1 MSDVIFPFYKFE
13 GTVFEVGL
21 QHGTSAAERVHK
33 SLDFYRLAFL
43 EKANLQ
49 WAKAL
54 EIAESFVPV
63 IKDYDPGSIE
73 EIKGIAQGSDCKFQE
88 IMAIN
93 CRSEIMYMSQH
104 FNDGCTTVAVLPEA
118 SENGVTLLG
127 QNWDFRSACL
137 ETTILTE
144 IHRKE
149 GMRSFNFIEAG
160 MLARNGM
167 NSAGIG
173 VVGNF
178 LLTNRDRKKSGIPFP
193 FVRRRLLASKTIF
206 EAMET
211 VIKAEKSSS
220 NNTII
225 GTYQGFAIDIEATP
239 EHFYHIYP
247 DNGLLVHTN
256 HFLADLISEKDINKY
271 RMVDTLYRD
280 WRLKSLLKSKMGH
293 ISAEDIRAALSD
305 HFGYPRSICRHKEPE
320 MKASEM
326 LQTVGSIIMDLN
338 RGKIIVAAGCPCEAD
353 YKNFELEMSIEG

>member
-1 MSDVIFPFYKFE
+1 MNEVNFPFYKWAGTPFE
-13 GTVFEVGL
+13 IGL
-21 QHGTSAAERVHK
+21 QHGRSAVERVHK

-63 IKDYDPGSIE
+63 AKEYDSESIDE
-73 EIKGIAQGSDCKFQE
+73 LKGIAQGSDCKFQE

-93 CRSEIMYMSQH
+93 CRSEIMYMSQN
-104 FNDGCTTVAVLPEA
+104 FDDGCTTLAVLPEA
-118 SENGVTLLG
+118 SENGNTLLG

-137 ETTILTE
+137 ETTILAE
-144 IHRKE
+144 IHRE
-149 GMRSFNFIEAG
+149 DGLRSFNFVEAG

-178 LLTNRDRKKSGIPFP
+178 LLTDTDRKKSGIPFP
-193 FVRRRLLASKTIF
+193 FIRRKLLASKTIF
-206 EAMET
+206 AAMET
-211 VIKAEKSSS
+211 VIKADKSSS

-225 GTYQGFAIDIEATP
+225 GTRQGFAIDIEATP

-247 DNGLLVHTN
+247 TYGLLVHAN

-280 WRLKSLLKSKMGH
+280 WRLKSSLNSKLGH
-293 ISAEDIRAALSD
+293 ITVEEIKAALSD
-305 HFGYPRSICRHKEPE
+305 HFGYPRSICRHKETHMP
-320 MKASEM
+320 MSEM
-326 LQTVGSIIMDLN
+326 LQTVGSMIMDLN
-338 RGKIIVAAGCPCEAD
+338 RGEISVAAGCPCQAD
-353 YKNFELEMSIEG
+353 YKNFELEMSTEE